1 MEMRCSYCDSEF
13 IDCLRYSI
21 MHVIDYSSE
30 SWQSTLMVS
39 QANSSSIVLDKKQEY
54 ESYELSIVLL
64 GHDIFFCITH
74 LRSVVRQIRKDLF
87 M

>member
-1 MEMRCSYCDSEF
+1 
-13 IDCLRYSI
+13 

-64 GHDIFFCITH
+64 VHDIFFCITH

>member
-1 MEMRCSYCDSEF
+1 
-13 IDCLRYSI
+13 

-30 SWQSTLMVS
+30 SWHSTLMVS

-64 GHDIFFCITH
+64 VHDIFFLHYTFKECC
-74 LRSVVRQIRKDLF
+74 
-87 M
+87 

>member
-1 MEMRCSYCDSEF
+1 
-13 IDCLRYSI
+13 

-64 GHDIFFCITH
+64 VHDIFFALHI
-74 LRSVVRQIRKDLF
+74 
-87 M
+87 